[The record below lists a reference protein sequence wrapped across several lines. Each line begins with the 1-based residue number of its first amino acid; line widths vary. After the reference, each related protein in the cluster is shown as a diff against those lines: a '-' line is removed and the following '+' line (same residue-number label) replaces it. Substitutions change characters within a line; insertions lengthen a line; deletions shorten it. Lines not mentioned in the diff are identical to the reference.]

1 MSSNLCY
8 SLVAVHQICIEDNI
22 LYMDDLID
30 VLNEKGSYDLLYFV
44 CKHPKIIDVILDSR
58 RHKHNTIFSKK

>member
-1 MSSNLCY
+1 MNLNLCH

-30 VLNEKGSYDLLYFV
+30 VLNEKRSYNLLYFV
-44 CKHPKIIDVILDSR
+44 CKHPKIIGTILDSR